1 MQIGTKI
8 FIDEINIKDVRSI
21 CLEIAKRDKSAYKLF
36 KKDELKN
43 KYTEDINKMV
53 DEWEIAMNTGNS
65 EEIYNVH
72 QKYSHIID
80 RYLKLNPNINIV
92 TPIEEKRKSFILEET
107 DGNSHI
113 LSLKDMYDYSKI
125 NSCIELEREKM
136 NLKSEKNLQEVYDKS
151 ERIIGV
157 ILSEEKEL
165 ENINK
170 DTDKFRNEI
179 EGMVQ
184 EIESETIEN
193 NDDGYIKQQDDING
207 EVR

>member
-1 MQIGTKI
+1 MQMGTKI
-8 FIDEINIKDVRSI
+8 FIDEINIKHIRSI
-21 CLEIAKRDKSAYKLF
+21 CLEIAKRDKRAYKLL

-53 DEWEIAMNTGNS
+53 DEWEIAVNTGKP

-92 TPIEEKRKSFILEET
+92 TPMEEKRKSYILEET
-107 DGNSHI
+107 EGDSHI
-113 LSLKDMYDYSKI
+113 LSLKDMYDYSKT
-125 NSCIELEREKM
+125 NSCNELEREKL

-151 ERIIGV
+151 ET
-157 ILSEEKEL
+157 ILSGEKEL
-165 ENINK
+165 ENLDK
-170 DTDKFRNEI
+170 DMDKFRNEI